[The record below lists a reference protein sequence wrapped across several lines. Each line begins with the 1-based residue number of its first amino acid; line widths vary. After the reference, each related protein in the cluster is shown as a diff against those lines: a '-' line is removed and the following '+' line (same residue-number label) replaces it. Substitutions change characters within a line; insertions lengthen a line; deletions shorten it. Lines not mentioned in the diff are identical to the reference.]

1 MASRPVFVPDT
12 DPDHPKLVHE
22 HEVDFQW
29 QPGRS
34 LKQKKANIAK
44 LHAAAVRRNLV
55 PLMEVSPESDDP
67 LGASICVSNLAVE
80 DERSYL
86 LPLNAIYHGSMVFS
100 GGGPFIDLYGK
111 SEKEIARDQRLTGS
125 GEHAGFR
132 FMDLEWGTKS
142 GTMFYDWLVIH
153 AIHRYQKLRSGIRGF
168 KGFTD
173 IDCLSQGKTVC
184 HARSCALYVALAE
197 KKLLD
202 DVIDSQDMFIETLIK
217 DSFYQLDGKT

>member
-1 MASRPVFVPDT
+1 MATRPVFVPDT
-12 DPDHPKLVHE
+12 DPDHRQLVHD

-34 LKQKKANIAK
+34 QKQKKANIAK
-44 LHAAAVRRNLV
+44 LHAAAVRRNLA
-55 PLMEVSPESDDP
+55 PLLEVSPEADDP
-67 LGASICVSNLAVE
+67 LGANICALNLAVE

-86 LPLNAIYHGSMVFS
+86 VPLNAVYHGSMVFS
-100 GGGPFIDLYGK
+100 GGGPFTDLYGK
-111 SEKEIARDQRLTGS
+111 DEEEITGDKRLTSS
-125 GEHAGFR
+125 GKNAGFR

-153 AIHRYQKLRSGIRGF
+153 AIDRYRKLRTGIRRF
-168 KGFTD
+168 AGFTE
-173 IDCLSQGKTVC
+173 IDCLGQGRTIC

-202 DVIDSQDMFIETLIK
+202 EVIDSQDMFIETLIK
-217 DSFYQLDGKT
+217 DSFYQSDGSA